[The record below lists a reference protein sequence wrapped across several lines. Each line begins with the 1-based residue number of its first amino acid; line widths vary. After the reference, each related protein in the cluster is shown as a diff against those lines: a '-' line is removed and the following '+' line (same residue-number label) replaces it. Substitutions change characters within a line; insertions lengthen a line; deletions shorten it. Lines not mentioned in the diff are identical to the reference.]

1 MTKKIIIGAG
11 FSAVITKILIGK
23 KVNIIGLH
31 NHNFLKKNS
40 FLRRKSLDSNK
51 FFQKNTYS
59 YGTLNFDLKKG
70 KMHDRLILGGN
81 SSIWGG
87 HINLRN
93 IKKKMLSI
101 FKIHNV
107 VFKKLSFKNTGAISN
122 NKDIYQV
129 QTLTGNILESQNL
142 YNNIKNAYILNFF
155 IKRKKIFVNM
165 MMSESG
171 RIQKF
176 HVSKLFLC
184 LGTVQFLDLL
194 YRSNF
199 IKENDIIELSEF
211 SHKFKFTLLSN
222 TIKTKNATIIR
233 YKFSR
238 ALGHFLGIQ
247 SFSKY
252 LKFLNF
258 LPVCID
264 QYFYKRKKNYKLQI
278 KKGQVIEKDNDSDLN
293 KFGVSAHYCNLR
305 INKVPINKF
314 LKRINPNIFGIGMSF
329 IDQKIPGPISNDIIL
344 DVQKKI
350 NL

>member
-1 MTKKIIIGAG
+1 
-11 FSAVITKILIGK
+11 
-23 KVNIIGLH
+23 
-31 NHNFLKKNS
+31 
-40 FLRRKSLDSNK
+40 
-51 FFQKNTYS
+51 
-59 YGTLNFDLKKG
+59 
-70 KMHDRLILGGN
+70 MHDRLILGGN
-81 SSIWGG
+81 STIWGG

-93 IKKKMLSI
+93 ISKKLLSI
-101 FKIHNV
+101 FKTHDV

-129 QTLTGNILESQNL
+129 QTLTGNVLESQNL
-142 YNNIKNAYILNFF
+142 YNNVKNAYILNFF
-155 IKRKKIFVNM
+155 IERKKIFVNM

-176 HVSKLFLC
+176 HKLKLFLC

-199 IKENDIIELSEF
+199 IKENDKKKLSEF

-222 TIKTKNATIIR
+222 AIKTNKATIIR

-258 LPVCID
+258 FPVCID
-264 QYFYKRKKNYKLQI
+264 QCFYKKKKNYKLQI
-278 KKGQVIEKDNDSDLN
+278 KKGKVIEKDNDLDTN

-314 LKRINPNIFGIGMSF
+314 LKKINPNIFGIGMSF
-329 IDQKIPGPISNDIIL
+329 INQKIPGPLSNDIIL

>member
-1 MTKKIIIGAG
+1 MTKKTIIGAG
-11 FSAVITKILIGK
+11 FSAAIIKILIGK
-23 KVNIIGLH
+23 NVNIIGSH
-31 NHNFLKKNS
+31 NHNFLKKNF

-51 FFQKNTYS
+51 FFQKKTYS
-59 YGTLNFDLKKG
+59 YGTLKFDLKKG

-81 SSIWGG
+81 STIWGG

-93 IKKKMLSI
+93 ISRKILYI
-101 FKIHNV
+101 FKIHKV
-107 VFKKLSFKNTGAISN
+107 VFKKLSFKNTGTISN
-122 NKDIYQV
+122 NKDIFQV
-129 QTLTGNILESQNL
+129 QTLTGNILKSQNL
-142 YNNIKNAYILNFF
+142 YNNIANAFILNFF
-155 IKRKKIFVNM
+155 VKRKKIFVNM
-165 MMSESG
+165 MMSEKG

-184 LGTVQFLDLL
+184 LGTIQFLDLL

-211 SHKFKFTLLSN
+211 SHKFKFALLSN
-222 TIKTKNATIIR
+222 TIITKNETIIR

-264 QYFYKRKKNYKLQI
+264 QYFYKKKKNYKLQI
-278 KKGQVIEKDNDSDLN
+278 KKSQVIEKNNLLTLN
-293 KFGVSAHYCNLR
+293 KFGESVHYCNLR
-305 INKVPINKF
+305 INKIPINKF
-314 LKRINPNIFGIGMSF
+314 LKKINPNILGIGMSF